1 MDFTLIRSNNATDT
15 AENYRKLSAL
25 LPNNQRGGNSQ
36 VFVEFNIFICTRLGG
51 LFGYFTI
58 EDLHDRPDF
67 K

>member
-1 MDFTLIRSNNATDT
+1 MGDPES

-25 LPNNQRGGNSQ
+25 IPNNQRGGNSRN
-36 VFVEFNIFICTRLGG
+36 FVEIINFICTRLGG

-58 EDLHDRPDF
+58 EDLNAHSGI